1 MVKSEVQLAL
11 EGLAEESV
19 DTRGVVS
26 VDERDRRI
34 DELSEIMKVYNEAT
48 ANLQESHDVL
58 CNEVTRLQRE
68 LVSTNV
74 QLQRSKRLA
83 ALGEMAAG
91 IAHEIR
97 NPLGAITLYLDMLK
111 EDLPSG
117 EMNHD
122 IVLKTIDAVS
132 GLGGIVDDVLDF
144 SGDMRLA
151 FKPVSLWKAID
162 RAVESHRAGVEG
174 SRVEI
179 EFEGRDKTGDVKVN
193 GDVQSLGR
201 VFLNLFRNAVDAVVV
216 SQGRKEQ
223 EGFGKVVLSVSL
235 GDGVA
240 VLRVADSGLGIE
252 EESIERIFNP
262 FFTTRSAG
270 TGLGLA
276 IVHRIVDGHDGMI
289 SVYNDDGAVFEVSLP
304 LSDADGG
311 SNEHKTTFRSE
322 E

>member
-1 MVKSEVQLAL
+1 MVKSDTQLAL
-11 EGLAEESV
+11 EDGGGEA
-19 DTRGVVS
+19 DTRTLVS

-34 DELSEIMKVYNEAT
+34 NELTEIMKVYNDAT

-58 CNEVTRLQRE
+58 CNEVSRLQRE

-111 EDLPSG
+111 EDIPADDF
-117 EMNHD
+117 NHE
-122 IVLKTIDAVS
+122 IVLKTIDAVT

-151 FKPVSLWKAID
+151 FRPVCLWSAID
-162 RAVESHRAGVEG
+162 RAVEAHRPGVEG
-174 SRVEI
+174 AKVEI
-179 EFEGRDKTGDVKVN
+179 LYEGRDGTDGVKVQ

-201 VFLNLFRNAVDAVVV
+201 VLLNLFRNAVDAVVA
-216 SQGRKEQ
+216 SQGRKEHV
-223 EGFGKVVLSVSL
+223 GFGSVKLSVAL

-240 VLRVADSGLGIE
+240 VFRVADSGLGIE

-262 FFTTRSAG
+262 FFTTRSTG

-276 IVHRIVDGHDGMI
+276 IVHRIIDGHGGAI
-289 SVYNDDGAVFEVSLP
+289 TVYNDGGAVFEVSLP
-304 LSDADGG
+304 LAKVVRGEEENDTAL
-311 SNEHKTTFRSE
+311 KSE
-322 E
+322 V